1 MSIHVP
7 LPIPT
12 HLDEASPPALSE
24 KEQTLYDTVL
34 EHFSVADYT
43 LPSVDQE
50 KAALV
55 VDEKYWLSYECLL
68 RYLRATKWDANEAI
82 KRLEDTLK
90 WRRDFGIYDK
100 ITPQHVEPEATTGKE
115 FLFGYDT

>member
-12 HLDEASPPALSE
+12 HLDDVSPPALSE

-55 VDEKYWLSYECLL
+55 VDEKYWLVS
-68 RYLRATKWDANEAI
+68 AP
-82 KRLEDTLK
+82 
-90 WRRDFGIYDK
+90 
-100 ITPQHVEPEATTGKE
+100 PQFRCDWLTSVILTNSHMNVC
-115 FLFGYDT
+115 